1 MSSSDAIVA
10 QAAFDV
16 LRLGRS
22 AQFIVALLLR
32 FWDSKNIKK
41 HGEFMGVTLLLLDEK
56 NFVIHGFPC
65 CSHHPLP
72 SMFTK
77 WFHR

>member
-56 NFVIHGFPC
+56 VF
-65 CSHHPLP
+65 
-72 SMFTK
+72 
-77 WFHR
+77 